1 MKNFIHK
8 RLISFKPALNGI
20 IWLFSN
26 EGNAMVHLFATFVVV
41 IAGWFFELNTI
52 EWIIVTLTISAVIAA
67 EAFNTAIEKTIDL
80 LHPQKHAKAG
90 LVKDLAAAGVLITSI
105 AAVIVGALIFMPKFF

>member
-8 RLISFKPALNGI
+8 RFLSFKPAINGI

-26 EGNAMVHLFATFVVV
+26 EANAMVHLLATFIVV
-41 IAGWFFELNTI
+41 IAGWFFELSTS
-52 EWIIVTLTISAVIAA
+52 EWLTLALTIAAVIAA

-90 LVKDLAAAGVLITSI
+90 LIKDLAAAGVLITSL
-105 AAVIVGALIFMPKFF
+105 AAVIVGALIFGPKVF